1 MSSYHATECM
11 QPPRSQLAFRLK
23 LIAANA
29 MRLFKPDFC
38 FERCLQTPL
47 HRQIELGPICFD
59 AIKLPTLTSMV
70 ASSLLRSVKVLQ
82 RDLIGASMLASEH
95 VLILLPSHIYRLLS
109 AQHDLSTF
117 SESLSQTVG
126 LQVRVQP
133 SAHVAEQHVQLRF
146 GQSVGPISS
155 QHRLLKCGHMTVS
168 PAAATQPFYLDNLLL
183 TDLGIHVSPDTVI
196 ELYGEPGSYQLRGAT
211 SITIAHQTGNSIML
225 TTANN
230 QRVELHVTP
239 VISQSAVVN
248 SKPLAMQ
255 NDWQRSDEDR
265 DDDEIGTYRGA
276 LAVDSSDDD
285 DIGTYRG
292 ANPDDAEDDDIGT
305 YRGPS
310 ESLAA
315 LATATEYKL
324 RFAGLVA
331 QGSYL
336 QQLGFAVKPAGARQ
350 QATAAFQAIGITEV
364 FQLEVSTDNVLPGS
378 NGSVS
383 LSRNTLLAEQGKFFA
398 MSGSFGLIDL
408 LQVNL
413 LSEQHLTLAQST
425 AMPSHWQA
433 QLASD
438 ALHVYANNQAG
449 DFKRVQ
455 NGVQIEAFDGQ
466 QLIVGAML
474 FEVVA

>member
-1 MSSYHATECM
+1 
-11 QPPRSQLAFRLK
+11 
-23 LIAANA
+23 
-29 MRLFKPDFC
+29 
-38 FERCLQTPL
+38 
-47 HRQIELGPICFD
+47 
-59 AIKLPTLTSMV
+59 
-70 ASSLLRSVKVLQ
+70 
-82 RDLIGASMLASEH
+82 
-95 VLILLPSHIYRLLS
+95 
-109 AQHDLSTF
+109 
-117 SESLSQTVG
+117 
-126 LQVRVQP
+126 
-133 SAHVAEQHVQLRF
+133 
-146 GQSVGPISS
+146 
-155 QHRLLKCGHMTVS
+155 
-168 PAAATQPFYLDNLLL
+168 
-183 TDLGIHVSPDTVI
+183 
-196 ELYGEPGSYQLRGAT
+196 
-211 SITIAHQTGNSIML
+211 
-225 TTANN
+225 
-230 QRVELHVTP
+230 
-239 VISQSAVVN
+239 
-248 SKPLAMQ
+248 
-255 NDWQRSDEDR
+255 
-265 DDDEIGTYRGA
+265 
-276 LAVDSSDDD
+276 
-285 DIGTYRG
+285 
-292 ANPDDAEDDDIGT
+292 
-305 YRGPS
+305 
-310 ESLAA
+310 
-315 LATATEYKL
+315 
-324 RFAGLVA
+324 
-331 QGSYL
+331 L